1 MLVSFKGTLIS
12 RKMIN
17 LKEKYE
23 TGWVCFGGGGGLA
36 CAKCNITSV
45 KEGKAVLIG

>member
-23 TGWVCFGGGGGLA
+23 TGWVCVGGGLA

>member
-1 MLVSFKGTLIS
+1 
-12 RKMIN
+12 MIN

-23 TGWVCFGGGGGLA
+23 TGWVCVGGGGVA
-36 CAKCNITSV
+36 RAKCNITSV

>member
-23 TGWVCFGGGGGLA
+23 TGWVCVGRGGGGWPAQNVILH
-36 CAKCNITSV
+36 
-45 KEGKAVLIG
+45 L

>member
-1 MLVSFKGTLIS
+1 MLVSFKSTLIS

-23 TGWVCFGGGGGLA
+23 TGWVCVGGGGGVA
-36 CAKCNITSV
+36 RAKCNITSV